1 MNLRELDKQHLIH
14 AEVHFRE
21 FYRKGPVII
30 TRAEGSTVYDSDG
43 NAYLDA
49 QGGLA
54 LVNIGYGRREI
65 AAVAARQMEELMYY
79 HTYFNFSNDA
89 AVLLAA
95 RLAGLAPE
103 GLGKVFFTLGG
114 AEAVESAAKLAR
126 LYQRARGR
134 VAGDKIICLDLAYHG
149 NTMGAL
155 SATGLAKHKE
165 LFGPLVPGFI
175 HIAAPD
181 RFEGPWGY
189 DDPEAGAK
197 YAALLEERI
206 RREGPETVAAFLAE
220 PVLGVG
226 GVIIPPDDYWRHV
239 RAICDKY
246 GILWIADEVMTG
258 FGRTGT
264 TWAVEQYGATPD
276 VICTAKG
283 LTSGY
288 LPLGAI
294 IIRDSVI
301 DTIAEADLPF
311 THGFTYAGHPV
322 ACQVAMAAID
332 IFEREDLAGHA
343 ARMGALFM
351 ERLAARENPH
361 IGDMRGKGLM
371 IGVELVRQAGGKERI
386 AGLGFAVEAAAFAE
400 GVITGVA
407 PYREALLLTPPLV
420 LTEAEVDRLVA
431 VFDRVIRAEANRL
444 VGGDRTPSSRT
455 FKTEMSK

>member
-1 MNLRELDKQHLIH
+1 MNLKELDRQHLIH

-21 FYRKGPVII
+21 FYRKEPVII
-30 TRAEGSTVYDSDG
+30 TRAEGSTVYDTGG

-49 QGGLA
+49 QGGLG
-54 LVNIGYGRREI
+54 LVNIGYGRKEI

-79 HTYFNFSNDA
+79 HTYFHFSNDA
-89 AVLLAA
+89 AVRLAA
-95 RLAGLAPE
+95 KLAAIGPA

-126 LYQRARGR
+126 LFQRAQGR
-134 VAGDKIICLDLAYHG
+134 PAGDKIICLNLAYHG

-189 DDPEAGAK
+189 DDAEAGAR
-197 YAALLEERI
+197 YAALLEECI
-206 RREGPETVAAFLAE
+206 LAEGPETVAAFLAE
-220 PVLGVG
+220 PILGVG
-226 GVIIPPDDYWRHV
+226 GVIIPPDDYWRQI

-258 FGRTGT
+258 FGRTGA
-264 TWAVEQYGATPD
+264 TWAVEHYGATPD

-294 IIRDSVI
+294 LIRDGVI
-301 DTIAEADLPF
+301 DAIAEADLPF

-322 ACQVAMAAID
+322 ACQVALANIE
-332 IFEREDLAGHA
+332 IYERENLAEHA
-343 ARMGALFM
+343 ASMGALFV
-351 ERLAARENPH
+351 ERLSARQNPY
-361 IGDMRGKGLM
+361 IGEIRGKGLM
-371 IGVELVRQAGGKERI
+371 IGVELVRRAGSQERI
-386 AGLGFAVEAAAFAE
+386 TGLGFAVEAAAFKE

-420 LTEAEVDRLVA
+420 LTEAEVDRLVD
-431 VFDRVIRAEANRL
+431 VFDRVIRSEGLRL
-444 VGGDRTPSSRT
+444 G
-455 FKTEMSK
+455 E